1 MTIFNMSLN
10 VPEFMPVIGQS
21 LVYLDVG
28 VNGILVAVDGQIEIN
43 GVINTVS
50 ELAYSSIF
58 VCWMGKLIQLTD
70 ELSSSIH
77 L

>member
-1 MTIFNMSLN
+1 MTIFSMSLN
-10 VPEFMPVIGQS
+10 VLEFMLVIGQS